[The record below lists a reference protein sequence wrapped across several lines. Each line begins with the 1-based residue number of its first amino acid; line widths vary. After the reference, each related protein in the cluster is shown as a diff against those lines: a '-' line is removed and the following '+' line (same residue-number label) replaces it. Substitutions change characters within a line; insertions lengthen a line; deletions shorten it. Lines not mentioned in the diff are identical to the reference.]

1 MQKATKAEDD
11 GTFVLLHHLSQKRL
25 DIAQWSFINNKAK
38 GRPDFFIIPS
48 TDAQWQLQN
57 HSFRKE
63 TVFVPKKHLIFHAP
77 LVEIQRAYFPPL
89 CPSGSLIFYA
99 W

>member
-1 MQKATKAEDD
+1 MQKATQAEDD

-25 DIAQWSFINNKAK
+25 DIAQWSFINS
-38 GRPDFFIIPS
+38 RTDFFIIPS
-48 TDAQWQLQN
+48 TDA
-57 HSFRKE
+57 HSGNCKIMPFPKE
-63 TVFVPKKHLIFHAP
+63 TVFVLPKKHLIFHAP